1 MEAQDRSCSL
11 VYIYFSG
18 ATVRALLAQRV
29 VVRSARNGN
38 RVEDAASFGRGR
50 SRLERRK
57 TYELTL
63 GATAPTSLYE
73 GWGLHTAPHRVTPR
87 RRPRLRQP
95 PRPPLR
101 AQSARASFPETDPLL
116 WHAHP
121 IAEGIAVKINHLA
134 IDAHGFRIRQPGDR
148 SCTCTG
154 AEDSADTSSLT
165 RRCQWTNKWTNI
177 AYLNADRAL

>member
-38 RVEDAASFGRGR
+38 RVEDAASLGRGR

-63 GATAPTSLYE
+63 GATAPTSLY
-73 GWGLHTAPHRVTPR
+73 GRGCGN
-87 RRPRLRQP
+87 RL
-95 PRPPLR
+95 
-101 AQSARASFPETDPLL
+101 A
-116 WHAHP
+116 
-121 IAEGIAVKINHLA
+121 
-134 IDAHGFRIRQPGDR
+134 
-148 SCTCTG
+148 
-154 AEDSADTSSLT
+154 
-165 RRCQWTNKWTNI
+165 RRCGHKAQG
-177 AYLNADRAL
+177 RAFLRPIRCSGTRTPSPRELR